1 MASLELGCTDE
12 TAVKLAANLARFGPR
27 TLKGRKTLL
36 FVDLSMNHLDMTGC
50 YALEETLKKVDLG
63 WGLAAVRDE
72 TSANFKTARTSSTP
86 FGRWFNFAIVS
97 RSGLDACVFSG
108 PPSRSAVGR
117 SAPSSR
123 AGLCAIHG
131 NPGFSG
137 KREPRAPPLDPFA
150 LPGHF
155 KSEEQVY
162 YEAVKA
168 NGRNLR
174 PVRSGGTSQTDS
186 KTNLLN
192 LRVPTPFMSPRSR
205 EALSPRSQY
214 DMAQGSESY
223 LRTTSRKAKERADR
237 EAKTF
242 TPLHQKQKKLQME
255 ETGRI
260 KYAPDPRLPPLSFQE
275 DARNLNRFRR
285 RARLAR
291 LANAARNGAGN
302 G

>member
-1 MASLELGCTDE
+1 MSRAGCSDE
-12 TAVKLAANLARFGPR
+12 TAVKLAANLARYGPR

-63 WGLAAVRDE
+63 R
-72 TSANFKTARTSSTP
+72 
-86 FGRWFNFAIVS
+86 
-97 RSGLDACVFSG
+97 
-108 PPSRSAVGR
+108 
-117 SAPSSR
+117 
-123 AGLCAIHG
+123 GLCAIHG

-174 PVRSGGTSQTDS
+174 PIRSGGTSQTDS

-192 LRVPTPFMSPRSR
+192 LRVPTPF
-205 EALSPRSQY
+205 LSPR
-214 DMAQGSESY
+214 G
-223 LRTTSRKAKERADR
+223 R
-237 EAKTF
+237 EASPVGSISRTARF
-242 TPLHQKQKKLQME
+242 TSP
-255 ETGRI
+255 
-260 KYAPDPRLPPLSFQE
+260 APCPAPPS
-275 DARNLNRFRR
+275 
-285 RARLAR
+285 
-291 LANAARNGAGN
+291 
-302 G
+302 